1 MIADLSGLWRSRE
14 DARNGGTGPWHR
26 QARMEAKEMYEKIE
40 FSTMELLIENEVSGW
55 EVRDWRA

>member
-1 MIADLSGLWRSRE
+1 M

-40 FSTMELLIENEVSGW
+40 FSTMELVIEDEVSGW
-55 EVRDWRA
+55 EIRD